1 MMSSNVLMM
10 ASVSMQ
16 TSSVTAPGTVRMD
29 QVLSVIKVF
38 KRECRMS
45 SFIDEVSSCLDDASS
60 SCSPDEF
67 QCVTGG
73 KCISSGWLCD
83 KDQDCEDGSDE
94 SPEHCDDPNR
104 YHPSPSSNV

>member
-1 MMSSNVLMM
+1 MERISSSVLMM

-16 TSSVTAPGTVRMD
+16 ITNVTALKTVKMD
-29 QVLSVIKVF
+29 QVWKISRPSECPQ
-38 KRECRMS
+38 RE
-45 SFIDEVSSCLDDASS
+45 FTPLDEGTSCLDEASS

-73 KCISSGWLCD
+73 RCISSDWLCD

-104 YHPSPSSNV
+104 